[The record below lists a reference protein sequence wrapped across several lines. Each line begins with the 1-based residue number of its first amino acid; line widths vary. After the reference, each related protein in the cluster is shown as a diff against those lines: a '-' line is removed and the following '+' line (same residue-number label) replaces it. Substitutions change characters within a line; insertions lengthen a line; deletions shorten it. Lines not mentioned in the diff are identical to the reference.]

1 MTADNVVFLSD
12 GPPPALVPWL
22 EGIAKD
28 GGAAFVARAEQ
39 TDIDALPTTFLVV
52 IRDALRHIAA
62 AKGPQ
67 AKALRARAAAQAG
80 AFYEAVAGRHGRENA
95 AACQCYGD
103 ASRCVAEPVRYLKQN
118 GHEARKYCR
127 LVDRMVG
134 GAFPLARLPAGSR
147 VVTYGKAEQRC
158 RACGVIGPTEVHH
171 LAPRARFADADDWPT
186 VALCVPCHLRWHRE
200 ADRVQDW
207 RQNLRRHAPWA
218 EDRCEVCSSTE
229 GLQVM
234 QWLWYARGQTH
245 TSILCAAHA
254 ARYCDTMRG
263 YHHTAPADAV
273 QR

>member
-1 MTADNVVFLSD
+1 MTDDNVVFLTN

-28 GGAAFVARAEQ
+28 GGAAFIERAER
-39 TDIDALPTTFLVV
+39 TDLDALPTDFLVV
-52 IRDALRHIAA
+52 IRNTLCDIAA
-62 AKGPQ
+62 AKGPE
-67 AKALRARAAAQAG
+67 AKALRGRARKQAEV
-80 AFYEAVAGRHGRENA
+80 FWHAVNA
-95 AACQCYGD
+95 RYQHKRLGVCHCFGD

-118 GHEARKYCR
+118 GYEARQYCR